1 MPAEQSSPEQP
12 PPVQPPPVQPGPEQ
26 PAPDQLA
33 WRSRTLPPVQ
43 RLGGGV
49 WSIPVPIPDN
59 PLRYTLV
66 YALETARGPV
76 LVDTGWDDP
85 TGRTAL
91 ADGLGAAGFALSD
104 VHGVLVT
111 HHHPDHHGLSAHV
124 RELSGAWIAMHGA
137 EAAVVRAIAGVP
149 ASRWVDRMARSMR
162 GAGVPQEHLEA
173 LRGLGGPRPDP
184 DDPGRADPGQDDP
197 GHAGSGHADPGHAGS
212 GQPGSGQPDSRRTG
226 VALADALPDREL
238 VHGESAG
245 VPGRDVRVL
254 WTPGHTPGHV
264 CLYLDEPGRPSR
276 LLSGDHLLPTISPV
290 VSLYPESPGDEPT
303 DPLGDYLDSLERI
316 AALAPQEILPAHQ
329 YRFTDAP
336 GRVQA
341 LLDHHADRLAEL
353 HAQLKHGPLT
363 LWQGAQ
369 GMHWNRP
376 WSELNFLARHLALS
390 EAAAHLR
397 RLVKTG
403 LAEEIPGTDPVL
415 HRAL

>member
-1 MPAEQSSPEQP
+1 MPAEEHGPDRPAPSEQP
-12 PPVQPPPVQPGPEQ
+12 DQPDLEQ
-26 PAPDQLA
+26 PDQYQADRLA
-33 WRSRTLPPVQ
+33 WRSRVLPSVR
-43 RLGGGV
+43 RLDGGM

-66 YALETARGPV
+66 YALETERGPV

-85 TGRTAL
+85 TGRAAL
-91 ADGLGAAGFALSD
+91 ADGLGAAGFTPAE

-124 RELSGAWIAMHGA
+124 RERSGAWIAMHGA
-137 EAAVVRAIAGVP
+137 EAAVVRAIAGAP
-149 ASRWVDRMARSMR
+149 AARWIDRMARSMR
-162 GAGVPQEHLEA
+162 RAGVPQEQLEA
-173 LRGLGGPRPDP
+173 LHGFGGARTEGTDST
-184 DDPGRADPGQDDP
+184 DDTDA
-197 GHAGSGHADPGHAGS
+197 
-212 GQPGSGQPDSRRTG
+212 RRSG

-290 VSLYPESPGDEPT
+290 VSLYPENPGDEPT

-336 GRVQA
+336 ARVQA

-353 HAQLKHGPLT
+353 HVALKHGPLT
-363 LWQGAQ
+363 LWQSAQ

-376 WSELNFLARHLALS
+376 WSELGFLARHLALS

-403 LAEEIPGTDPVL
+403 LAEEVPGTDPAL

>member
-1 MPAEQSSPEQP
+1 MPAEEPDPDRSDRPAQSGQAGQPEQA
-12 PPVQPPPVQPGPEQ
+12 G
-26 PAPDQLA
+26 ADRLA
-33 WRSRTLPPVQ
+33 WRDRVLPPVR
-43 RLGGGV
+43 RLGGGL

-66 YALETARGPV
+66 YALETERGPV

-85 TGRTAL
+85 TGRAAL
-91 ADGLGAAGFALSD
+91 ADGLGAAGFGLAE
-104 VHGVLVT
+104 VHGILVT

-124 RELSGAWIAMHGA
+124 REQSGAWIAMHGA
-137 EAAVVRAIAGVP
+137 EAAVVRAIAGAP
-149 ASRWVDRMARSMR
+149 ASRWIDRMARSMR
-162 GAGVPQEHLEA
+162 HAGVPQEHLAA
-173 LRGLGGPRPDP
+173 LRGLGGPRAADTADT
-184 DDPGRADPGQDDP
+184 DDTAADTAADPG
-197 GHAGSGHADPGHAGS
+197 GSG
-212 GQPGSGQPDSRRTG
+212 SRRTG
-226 VALADALPDREL
+226 VPLADALPDREL

-290 VSLYPESPGDEPT
+290 VSLYPENPGDEPT

-336 GRVQA
+336 ARVQA
-341 LLDHHADRLAEL
+341 LLGHHADRLAEL
-353 HAQLKHGPLT
+353 HVALKHGPLT
-363 LWQGAQ
+363 LWQAAQ
-369 GMHWNRP
+369 AMHWNRP
-376 WSELNFLARHLALS
+376 WSELGFLARHLALS

-403 LAEEIPGTDPVL
+403 LAEEVTGTDPAL

>member
-1 MPAEQSSPEQP
+1 M
-12 PPVQPPPVQPGPEQ
+12 
-26 PAPDQLA
+26 
-33 WRSRTLPPVQ
+33 
-43 RLGGGV
+43 

-66 YALETARGPV
+66 YALETRRGPV

-85 TGRTAL
+85 GGRTAL
-91 ADGLGAAGFALSD
+91 ADGLGAAGFTPAD
-104 VHGVLVT
+104 VHGMLVT
-111 HHHPDHHGLSAHV
+111 HHHPDHHGLSGHV
-124 RELSGAWIAMHGA
+124 REESGAWIAMHGA
-137 EAAVVRAIAGVP
+137 EAAVVRAIGSIP
-149 ASRWVDRMARSMR
+149 AARWGDRMAHSMR
-162 GAGVPQEHLEA
+162 GAGVPEEHLRA
-173 LRGLGGPRPDP
+173 LRGLGGS
-184 DDPGRADPGQDDP
+184 PG
-197 GHAGSGHADPGHAGS
+197 
-212 GQPGSGQPDSRRTG
+212 RTG
-226 VALADALPDREL
+226 VALAGALPDREL

-245 VPGRDVRVL
+245 VPGREVRVL

-264 CLYLDEPGRPSR
+264 CLYLDEPGHPSR

-290 VSLYPESPGDEPT
+290 VSLYPENPGDEPT

-316 AALAPQEILPAHQ
+316 AALAPEEVLPAHQ

-336 GRVQA
+336 ARVRA

-363 LWQGAQ
+363 LWQAAQ

-376 WSELNFLARHLALS
+376 WEELGFLARHLALS

-403 LAEEIPGTDPVL
+403 LAEEVPGTDPVH

>member
-1 MPAEQSSPEQP
+1 MPTQDQD
-12 PPVQPPPVQPGPEQ
+12 
-26 PAPDQLA
+26 PDLLA
-33 WRSRTLPPVQ
+33 WRARVPPEVQ
-43 RLGGGV
+43 DLGGGV

-66 YALETARGPV
+66 YALETPRGPV

-91 ADGLGAAGFALSD
+91 AEGLGAAGFTPAD

-111 HHHPDHHGLSAHV
+111 HHHPDHHGLSAHI
-124 RELSGAWIAMHGA
+124 REQSGAWIAMHGV
-137 EAAVVRAIAGVP
+137 EAAVVRAIRSVP
-149 ASRWVDRMARSMR
+149 AGRWSDRMARSMR
-162 GAGVPQEHLEA
+162 GAGVPEEHLNA
-173 LRGLGGPRPDP
+173 FRGFGG
-184 DDPGRADPGQDDP
+184 
-197 GHAGSGHADPGHAGS
+197 
-212 GQPGSGQPDSRRTG
+212 DSRAEPTDAEATDTTADRTADGTPARTG

-245 VPGRDVRVL
+245 VPGRQVRVL

-264 CLYLDEPGRPSR
+264 CLYLDEPDHPSR

-290 VSLYPESPGDEPT
+290 ISLYPENPGDEPT

-316 AALAPQEILPAHQ
+316 AALAPEEILPAHQ

-336 GRVQA
+336 ARVQA

-353 HAQLKHGPLT
+353 HAQLKHSPLT
-363 LWQGAQ
+363 LWQAAQ

-376 WSELNFLARHLALS
+376 WAELGFLARHLALS

-403 LAEEIPGTDPVL
+403 LAEEVPGTDPVR